1 MRLRS
6 PVIAFRFHDIDLS
19 AERPTTVNVRFRHH
33 PIMRIQVSEI
43 VTCSRGVGSKQGSAR
58 AAEELPLGLC
68 NTPDRR
74 PQPVTSWQLSP
85 DLNFTICDIV
95 FALGRQSRASDGVDN
110 TVRGDV
116 TDTDTIA

>member
-1 MRLRS
+1 
-6 PVIAFRFHDIDLS
+6 
-19 AERPTTVNVRFRHH
+19 
-33 PIMRIQVSEI
+33 MRIQVSKI

-85 DLNFTICDIV
+85 NLNFTICDIV